1 MFQRSVNIPELRS
14 FFLFGARGTGKS
26 TLLRQHFSQNSS
38 YTVNLLDLDAE
49 DRLARDP
56 MAFQRDVLALPPSI
70 THVIVDEIQK
80 LPRLLDV
87 VHNLIETHQVAQSFV
102 LTGSSARKLK
112 AGGANLLAG
121 RAALRNLFPLTHDEL
136 GSHYNVDDAIRWG
149 TLPKIW
155 NTSDESERADILRSY
170 AQTYIKEEVWGEHLV
185 RQIAPFRRFLEAAAL
200 NAGKI
205 LNYSNIAR
213 DTGADVKTVQS
224 WYSLLEDTLLGFYVD
239 AYHSSVRKQLRQSP
253 KFYFFDTGVTRA
265 LAHMLNVQ
273 PAPQT
278 SYYGDLFEQ
287 HVICELRSRNHYEN
301 LDYKLNYL
309 RTKSDVEIDL
319 VVTRP
324 GKPLALV
331 EIKSTNQVKEDHFS
345 SLIHFA
351 DDFPK
356 ADLFL
361 WSQDPTPQK
370 SGRIMALPWQ
380 DGIRNL

>member
-1 MFQRSVNIPELRS
+1 MFHRTINIPESRS

-26 TLLRQHFSQNSS
+26 TLVRLHFSQNES
-38 YTVNLLDLDAE
+38 YTVNLLDLDSEA
-49 DRLARDP
+49 RLARDP
-56 MAFQRDVLALPPSI
+56 MAFQRDVLALPSSV

-87 VHNLIETHQVAQSFV
+87 VHNLIETHQVPQSFV

-136 GSHYNVDDAIRWG
+136 GPRYHVEDAIRWG

-155 NTSDESERADILRSY
+155 NTPDESERADILRSY

-185 RQIAPFRRFLEAAAL
+185 RQIQPFRRFLEAAAL

-213 DTGADVKTVQS
+213 DTGADIKTVQS
-224 WYSLLEDTLLGFYVD
+224 WYSLVEDTLLGFHVD

-265 LAHMLNVQ
+265 LALMLNVT

-278 SYYGDLFEQ
+278 GYYGDLFEQ
-287 HVICELRSRNHYEN
+287 HVICALRSRNHYEN
-301 LDYKLNYL
+301 LDFKLNYL

-331 EIKSTNQVKEDHFS
+331 EIKSTRQVKREHFS
-345 SLIHFA
+345 SLVHFA
-351 DDFPK
+351 DDFPT
-356 ADLFL
+356 AELFL
-361 WSQDPTPQK
+361 WSQDPKPQK
-370 SGRIMALPWQ
+370 SGRILALPWQ
-380 DGIRNL
+380 DGIRIL